1 MTFKKINSSP
11 SATLFGCYFGYV
23 TQAIINNLAPLL
35 FVTFYEN
42 YGLQLTEIS
51 LLISANFGVQMLMD
65 LLATKLLDKVGY
77 RPTVVTAHGFAVVGL
92 ILMGILPAVMTN
104 TFAALLIS
112 YILNAMGSGMI
123 EVTLSPIVESVP
135 GGHKAARM
143 SLLHSFYCWGQV
155 AVVVLSTLFFV
166 LFGRKHWQ
174 FLPMVWALV
183 PLINGILFCFIPL
196 FQLVEE
202 GKGFGVRTLLSAP
215 VFWLLLLMMC
225 TAGASELAMSQWSSL
240 FAELGLN
247 VSKTLGDLLGPCA
260 FAVLMGLARVGFS
273 LFGKRVSLPN
283 LLFVSAAVCT
293 CSYAL
298 AALSPIP
305 ILSLIGCALTGLGVG
320 ILWPGILSF
329 AGEKIPRG
337 GTAMFALL
345 ALAGDVGC
353 ITGPAI
359 VGKIAESI
367 PPTAFNWLSSDPTV
381 AGLKLGLLI
390 SVVFP
395 LLMMAGVTAIKIANK
410 KNGFSQLNPSDH
422 VL

>member
-1 MTFKKINSSP
+1 MTFKKLNSP

-23 TQAIINNLAPLL
+23 TQAVINNLAPLL
-35 FVTFYEN
+35 FVTFYEK
-42 YGLQLTEIS
+42 YGLQLTEIG
-51 LLISANFGVQMLMD
+51 LLISVNFGVQMLMD

-77 RPTVVTAHGFAVVGL
+77 RPTVVTAHGLAVVGL
-92 ILMGILPAVMTN
+92 IAMGVLPTVMTN

-112 YILNAMGSGMI
+112 YILNAMGSGFI
-123 EVTLSPIVESVP
+123 EVTLSPVVESVP

-166 LFGRKHWQ
+166 LFGKNHWQ
-174 FLPMVWALV
+174 FLPMVWALI
-183 PLINGILFCFIPL
+183 PLINGILFFFVPL
-196 FQLVEE
+196 YRLVEE
-202 GKGFGVRTLLSAP
+202 GKGLQVRTLLSSP
-215 VFWLLLLMMC
+215 VFLLLLLMMAS
-225 TAGASELAMSQWSSL
+225 AGASELAMSQWSSL

-247 VSKTLGDLLGPCA
+247 VSKTLGDLFGPCA

-273 LFGKRVSLPN
+273 LFGKRVDLPN
-283 LLFVSAAVCT
+283 LLFLSAALCVG
-293 CSYAL
+293 SYAL

-305 ILSLIGCALTGLGVG
+305 VLSLVGCALTGLGVG
-320 ILWPGILSF
+320 ILWPGIFSY
-329 AGEKIPRG
+329 ANEKIPRG

-345 ALAGDVGC
+345 ALAGDIGC

-359 VGKIAESI
+359 VGKIAESV
-367 PPTAFNWLSSDPTV
+367 PPANFEWLSADSTV

-395 LLMMAGVTAIKIANK
+395 LLMTAGITAIKFANQR
-410 KNGFSQLNPSDH
+410 NGFVKLNPSDTT
-422 VL
+422 L